1 MPSHGIWASKLN
13 LKALNTCKSTN
24 GYNYFFFL
32 SPESTFGGFQISSGV
47 ADILPPPIEG
57 GDLLGFAFP
66 PPASEDSM
74 FCKVS
79 FIDNRVDTT
88 PTNKIY

>member
-1 MPSHGIWASKLN
+1 M
-13 LKALNTCKSTN
+13 
-24 GYNYFFFL
+24 
-32 SPESTFGGFQISSGV
+32 SSGV
-47 ADILPPPIEG
+47 ADILPTPIEG

-66 PPASEDSM
+66 PPVSEDSM

-88 PTNKIY
+88 PTNNIYKTNKPITERVANVLS